1 VRAVTRGSL
10 LFALLCAVGLLV
22 AASAQAQ
29 SVVANCDTP
38 PSNRDTCN
46 RWYSADSVILDWGWS
61 PPAITTTGCGG
72 ATFAAERREALS
84 CTVGWSDT
92 TITKTVWVGID
103 RTAPRI
109 VALQPDRP
117 AGPTGWFNSPVGLT
131 FRGADQTSGVASC
144 SSTTYSGPDGFRVS
158 IRGSC
163 TDIAGNT
170 GFGALPLN
178 YDATAPPPPSVD
190 VLPGNERV
198 ALEWSSPPGVEAEV
212 VRSSKNGEP
221 VVVFRGLGERLV
233 DRRLRNGRR
242 YGYTVSLIDQAGNR
256 SSDRTGAVPTDSP
269 LLLPAAGAHLKSA
282 PELVWKRVRKARYY
296 NVQLLRRGR
305 KILSVWPRA
314 HELELRESWRFGA
327 RRYRLKPA
335 HYCWYVWPGLGA
347 RSERR
352 YGKRLGKS
360 CFTVMR

>member
-1 VRAVTRGSL
+1 MRSL
-10 LFALLCAVGLLV
+10 LVTALVCGGGLLLS
-22 AASAQAQ
+22 APAQAQ

-38 PSNRDTCN
+38 PSNRDTCG
-46 RWYSADSVILDWGWS
+46 RWYTTESVILDWDWS
-61 PPAITTTGCGG
+61 PGATTTTGCGG
-72 ATFAAERREALS
+72 ATFTAERRETRA

-103 RTAPRI
+103 RTPPQI

-117 AGPTGWFNSPVGLT
+117 AGPNGWFNSPVGLT
-131 FRGADQTSGVASC
+131 FQGTDQTSGVASC
-144 SSTTYSGPDGFRVS
+144 SSTTYSGADGLGVS
-158 IRGSC
+158 IGGSC
-163 TDIAGNT
+163 TDVAGNT

-178 YDATAPPPPSVD
+178 YDATPPPRPSVD

-212 VRSSKNGEP
+212 VRSPKKGDP
-221 VVVFRGLGERLV
+221 VVVFRGVGERLT
-233 DRRLRNGRR
+233 DRRLRNGQR
-242 YGYTVSLIDQAGNR
+242 YAYTVSLIDQAGNR
-256 SSDRTGAVPTDSP
+256 SSDATSAVPTDSP
-269 LLLPAAGAHLKSA
+269 LLLPAAGAHVKNA

-296 NVQLLRRGR
+296 NAQLLRRGR

-314 HELELRESWRFGA
+314 HHLQLRRSWRFAG
-327 RRYRLKPA
+327 RRFRLKPA
-335 HYCWYVWPGLGA
+335 HYCWYVWPGLGS

-352 YGKRLGKS
+352 YGKPLGKS

>member
-1 VRAVTRGSL
+1 MHGRM
-10 LFALLCAVGLLV
+10 VGHQIPRRLV
-22 AASAQAQ
+22 
-29 SVVANCDTP
+29 
-38 PSNRDTCN
+38 
-46 RWYSADSVILDWGWS
+46 I
-61 PPAITTTGCGG
+61 
-72 ATFAAERREALS
+72 
-84 CTVGWSDT
+84 
-92 TITKTVWVGID
+92 GID
-103 RTAPRI
+103 PDSATDTG
-109 VALQPDRP
+109 ALQPDRP
-117 AGPTGWFNSPVGLT
+117 RGADTGGSASPVGLSS
-131 FRGADQTSGVASC
+131 GATDATSGVASC
-144 SSTTYSGPDGFRVS
+144 DSRSVQGPCRMPSLDP
-158 IRGSC
+158 GSC
-163 TDIAGNT
+163 SDIAGKR
-170 GFGALPLN
+170 GSGACGLN
-178 YDATAPPPPSVD
+178 YDATPPPPPSVD

-221 VVVFRGLGERLV
+221 VVVFRGFGERLV

-269 LLLPAAGAHLKSA
+269 LLLPAAGAHLKNA

-314 HELELRESWRFGA
+314 HELRLRESWRFGG
-327 RRYRLKPA
+327 RRYRLKSA

-352 YGKRLGKS
+352 YGRRLGKS
-360 CFTVMR
+360 CFTVMPAGR

>member
-1 VRAVTRGSL
+1 MV
-10 LFALLCAVGLLV
+10 
-22 AASAQAQ
+22 
-29 SVVANCDTP
+29 
-38 PSNRDTCN
+38 
-46 RWYSADSVILDWGWS
+46 YH
-61 PPAITTTGCGG
+61 
-72 ATFAAERREALS
+72 
-84 CTVGWSDT
+84 
-92 TITKTVWVGID
+92 
-103 RTAPRI
+103 
-109 VALQPDRP
+109 
-117 AGPTGWFNSPVGLT
+117 PVGLT
-131 FRGADQTSGVASC
+131 SGAPIHLRRGLLQLNDVQRPCRIPSLDS
-144 SSTTYSGPDGFRVS
+144 
-158 IRGSC
+158 GSC

-178 YDATAPPPPSVD
+178 YDATPPPPPSVD

-221 VVVFRGLGERLV
+221 VVVFRGFGERLV

-269 LLLPAAGAHLKSA
+269 LLLPAAGAHLKNA

-314 HELELRESWRFGA
+314 HELRLRESWRFGG
-327 RRYRLKPA
+327 RRYRLKSA

-352 YGKRLGKS
+352 YGRRLGKS
-360 CFTVMR
+360 CFTVMPAGR